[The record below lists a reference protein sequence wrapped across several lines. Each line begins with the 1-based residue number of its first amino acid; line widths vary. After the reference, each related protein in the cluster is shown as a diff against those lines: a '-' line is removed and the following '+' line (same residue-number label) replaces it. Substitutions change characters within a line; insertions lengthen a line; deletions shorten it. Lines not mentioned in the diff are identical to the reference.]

1 MSFGEN
7 LKRMVSNTARIAVKK
22 SEEVIETAKNKYNEF
37 DLNGEIDGLYREL
50 GKMVY
55 TAFNDDSDVSEEIKG
70 LCSKID
76 EKLSELE
83 AIKNK

>member
-7 LKRMVSNTARIAVKK
+7 LKRIVSNTARIAVKK

-37 DLNGEIDGLYREL
+37 DLNGEIDGLYRDL
-50 GKMVY
+50 GKIVY
-55 TAFNDDSDVSEEIKG
+55 TAYNEDTDVSEVIKG
-70 LCSKID
+70 LCSQID

>member
-7 LKRMVSNTARIAVKK
+7 LKRIVSNTARMAVKK

-55 TAFNDDSDVSEEIKG
+55 TAFKEDLDGSDEIKD

-76 EKLSELE
+76 DKRSELE
-83 AIKNK
+83 SIKNK

>member
-7 LKRMVSNTARIAVKK
+7 LKRIVSNTARIAVKK

-55 TAFNDDSDVSEEIKG
+55 TAFNEDSDVSDEIKG

-76 EKLSELE
+76 DKLSELE
-83 AIKNK
+83 SIKK

>member
-7 LKRMVSNTARIAVKK
+7 LKRIVSNTARIAVKK

-55 TAFNDDSDVSEEIKG
+55 TAFNEDSDVSDEIKG

-76 EKLSELE
+76 DKLSELE
-83 AIKNK
+83 SIKNK